1 MNQVKESISKAP
13 SGRVRRNPL
22 ARRNVLTVVGKED
35 GYEYRI
41 VNDKEDRVAEFTSQ
55 GYEIVSASK
64 VQVGDKR
71 VNKASPEGSPM
82 QMSVGGGQKALVMR
96 IRKDWYDEDQK
107 AKQDYVA
114 ETERTT
120 KQKALEGTYGK
131 FEASR
136 D

>member
-1 MNQVKESISKAP
+1 MKESIAKTP

-22 ARRNVLTVVGKED
+22 MRRNVLTVSGKED

-41 VNDKEDRVAEFTSQ
+41 VNDKEDRVTQFTEQ

-71 VNKASPEGSPM
+71 VGKAAPEGSAM
-82 QMSVGGGQKALVMR
+82 QMSVGNGEKAIVMR
-96 IRKDWYDEDQK
+96 IRKDWYNEDQQS
-107 AKQDYVA
+107 KQDYVA

-120 KQKALEGTYGK
+120 QQKALEGTYGK
-131 FEASR
+131 FETSR